1 MRHPLPTPTKTDIG
15 NPSKEVANTIQK
27 SINLTMRGTIHSATV
42 LPDVQE
48 LIAEDTLTMHVP
60 MYHVVLLDDDEH
72 TYDYVIEML
81 GAVFGHSIQKAYD
94 MACQVDANGRVIVDT
109 THLDRAELKRDQI
122 HDFGADWRM
131 PNSKGG
137 MSARIEPAP

>member
-1 MRHPLPTPTKTDIG
+1 MTNKKNRCWQ
-15 NPSKEVANTIQK
+15 PSKEVANTIEK
-27 SINLTMRGTIHSATV
+27 CINLSMLGTIHNATA

-81 GAVFGHSIQKAYD
+81 GAVFGHSIQKAYE
-94 MACQVDANGRVIVDT
+94 MACEVDARGRVIVDT

-137 MSARIEPAP
+137 MSASIEPAA